1 MDTLQLRRTVRLLLW
16 FCVGL
21 LVSGYSVAVK
31 VAAVVLL
38 ITAESAVGV
47 VVRVVKKMK
56 G

>member
-1 MDTLQLRRTVRLLLW
+1 MPYVLAAQAALETLTVSASLI
-16 FCVGL
+16 
-21 LVSGYSVAVK
+21 A
-31 VAAVVLL
+31 AAVVLL

>member
-1 MDTLQLRRTVRLLLW
+1 MPYVLAAQAALEVVTVSASLI
-16 FCVGL
+16 
-21 LVSGYSVAVK
+21 A
-31 VAAVVLL
+31 AAVILL